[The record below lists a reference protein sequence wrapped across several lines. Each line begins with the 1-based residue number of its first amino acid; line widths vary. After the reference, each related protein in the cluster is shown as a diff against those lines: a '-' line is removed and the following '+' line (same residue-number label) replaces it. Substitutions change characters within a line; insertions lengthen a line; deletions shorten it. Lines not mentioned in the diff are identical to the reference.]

1 MVFNA
6 TFNNSSAILSVLL
19 VEETGVL
26 RENHRPAVNH
36 NHDHDHVIYRILLD
50 SWNKNVLTE
59 IFFSSFSLLA
69 PFLITIDELIIILI
83 ILSRTPL
90 SMVALETVNKTH
102 WFQVQSKNDRYKYSR
117 SLFVCWFL
125 ALD

>member
-69 PFLITIDELIIILI
+69 PFWL
-83 ILSRTPL
+83 P
-90 SMVALETVNKTH
+90 SMS
-102 WFQVQSKNDRYKYSR
+102 W
-117 SLFVCWFL
+117 SLFL
-125 ALD
+125 

>member
-59 IFFSSFSLLA
+59 IFFSKKGYLGFYISFNVKVL
-69 PFLITIDELIIILI
+69 
-83 ILSRTPL
+83 
-90 SMVALETVNKTH
+90 
-102 WFQVQSKNDRYKYSR
+102 
-117 SLFVCWFL
+117 
-125 ALD
+125 